1 MADAL
6 ADLGEPIP
14 DRTLVLN
21 VLRGL
26 NERFQFM
33 SQLITR
39 QRPFPSFADVRADLR
54 LAELNMAPPSGPP
67 SALVASSYSKAPASP
82 TTSSAPAFPR
92 PHQAAGGASSGNGRG
107 RRHRG
112 GRGQGSPQGSA
123 QGSPQGGSQGGAPGS
138 VLGAAPW
145 PSVLNPWTGSIHM
158 WPGSAPGGSRSPP
171 PRAPPPQHALAAYYA
186 SPPAPGAFYPAQPQ
200 AASPTWSP
208 WTPESLASAFSTVA
222 LTPPPSSSEWVF
234 DSGASSHIAGNPGMV
249 TMLPTSSF
257 PSSIVVGNGA
267 TLPVVG
273 TGYSTLN
280 GPFHLNNVLI
290 APDIIKNLLSIRQ
303 FTIDNFVSVEFDPLG
318 VSVKDLR
325 TRNLLLRC
333 DSSGPLYTL
342 QLPTSPSGSCALVA
356 TPSSTTW
363 HRRLGHPGKA
373 ALQTLAK
380 SSSICDNGREFDN
393 STSRA
398 SFSAKGVTLR
408 MSCPYTSQQNGKAER
423 MIRTVNNVTRTLLIQ
438 ASMPPTYWAD
448 ALATATLLLNRL
460 PTKTLHMSTP
470 FFALHG
476 TLPSY
481 HDLRAFGCTCYPNL
495 TATTPHKLAP
505 RSSLCAFLGY
515 SPNHKGYKCLDVATN
530 RVIISRH
537 VVFDETTFPFS
548 LRRSLAP
555 PHELDFL
562 TNDDSSSVSV
572 SPAGT
577 TRAASNVPA
586 TTPHQLVPNLDIS
599 APGSPPPGFPVPR
612 RPLGVPAPS
621 SAQSVQAPAAVQAPA
636 VVQVLTAPPSPAAAV
651 QAPTAPPSPAA
662 AVQAPTAPPSPV
674 PMAAAPAPPSPVP
687 MAAAPVQPPPAPLF
701 SKPPVVQVYTRRAPT
716 SSSPP
721 EPTGGPLPRRS
732 SMVPSPP
739 RYVKHGPTIGT
750 VPIPPVTNDHGMAT
764 RGKSGYRQPRLAM
777 HAEPLS
783 PIPQSCRD
791 ALANPHWRRAMEEEY
806 AALLDNNTW
815 DLVPRPAKD
824 NVVTGKWIFKHKFHA
839 DGSLD

>member
-234 DSGASSHIAGNPGMV
+234 DSGASSHIAGNPG
-249 TMLPTSSF
+249 
-257 PSSIVVGNGA
+257 
-267 TLPVVG
+267 
-273 TGYSTLN
+273 
-280 GPFHLNNVLI
+280 
-290 APDIIKNLLSIRQ
+290 
-303 FTIDNFVSVEFDPLG
+303 
-318 VSVKDLR
+318 
-325 TRNLLLRC
+325 
-333 DSSGPLYTL
+333 
-342 QLPTSPSGSCALVA
+342 
-356 TPSSTTW
+356 
-363 HRRLGHPGKA
+363 
-373 ALQTLAK
+373 
-380 SSSICDNGREFDN
+380 
-393 STSRA
+393 
-398 SFSAKGVTLR
+398 VTLR

-505 RSSLCAFLGY
+505 RSS
-515 SPNHKGYKCLDVATN
+515 
-530 RVIISRH
+530 
-537 VVFDETTFPFS
+537 
-548 LRRSLAP
+548 
-555 PHELDFL
+555 
-562 TNDDSSSVSV
+562 
-572 SPAGT
+572 
-577 TRAASNVPA
+577 
-586 TTPHQLVPNLDIS
+586 
-599 APGSPPPGFPVPR
+599 
-612 RPLGVPAPS
+612 
-621 SAQSVQAPAAVQAPA
+621 
-636 VVQVLTAPPSPAAAV
+636 
-651 QAPTAPPSPAA
+651 
-662 AVQAPTAPPSPV
+662 
-674 PMAAAPAPPSPVP
+674 
-687 MAAAPVQPPPAPLF
+687 
-701 SKPPVVQVYTRRAPT
+701 
-716 SSSPP
+716 
-721 EPTGGPLPRRS
+721 
-732 SMVPSPP
+732 
-739 RYVKHGPTIGT
+739 
-750 VPIPPVTNDHGMAT
+750 
-764 RGKSGYRQPRLAM
+764 
-777 HAEPLS
+777 
-783 PIPQSCRD
+783 
-791 ALANPHWRRAMEEEY
+791 
-806 AALLDNNTW
+806 
-815 DLVPRPAKD
+815 
-824 NVVTGKWIFKHKFHA
+824 
-839 DGSLD
+839 